1 MQLTLTPGKIILF
14 TVIVGIIEIIKFII
28 FIWYGSTLSKTSRY
42 TKHSALKMN
51 QLNKLISDQQII
63 LRNILNNI
71 KSDDSEAPVK
81 EEKTVKAKKSAS
93 KAKDES
99 KPKEE
104 AGKELAEADK

>member
-28 FIWYGSTLSKTSRY
+28 FIWYGSTLSKISRY

-51 QLNKLISDQQII
+51 QLNKLTSDQQII

-71 KSDDSEAPVK
+71 KSDDSEAPVE
-81 EEKTVKAKKSAS
+81 EEKPVKAKKSVQKS
-93 KAKDES
+93 KKTAEIQEETL
-99 KPKEE
+99 KEPV
-104 AGKELAEADK
+104 KAEK